1 MVGNAER
8 QNSSW
13 ELEHA
18 PAHIGVASPQEDR
31 MSRTRQE
38 GFSLIELLIVVAII
52 GIIATIAVPQL
63 LDAIDRGRQ
72 RRSMADMRNIAT
84 ANGTYRVD
92 EGVYA
97 DALGSIQ
104 TEGYMQ
110 VVPTTDAWANAL
122 QYAQTNAG
130 NGYTLES
137 FGSDGADG
145 PAAPTPWVNDPYDP
159 DLELTNGQFTQAPSG
174 Q

>member
-1 MVGNAER
+1 MNLKREQG
-8 QNSSW
+8 
-13 ELEHA
+13 
-18 PAHIGVASPQEDR
+18 
-31 MSRTRQE
+31 

-72 RRSMADMRNIAT
+72 RRTMADMRNIAT

-97 DALGSIQ
+97 GALSDL
-104 TEGYMQ
+104 TPTYMQ
-110 VVPTTDAWANAL
+110 VVPVNDGWATP
-122 QYAQTNAG
+122 YV
-130 NGYTLES
+130 YTLATGDYTIES
-137 FGSDGADG
+137 LGNDAADG
-145 PAAPTPWVNDPYDP
+145 PVPASPWINGPYDG
-159 DLELTNGQFTQAPSG
+159 DLELTNGQFTQAPTG

>member
-1 MVGNAER
+1 MNLKRE
-8 QNSSW
+8 QS
-13 ELEHA
+13 
-18 PAHIGVASPQEDR
+18 
-31 MSRTRQE
+31 

-72 RRSMADMRNIAT
+72 RRTMADMRNIAT

-97 DALGSIQ
+97 PALSDL
-104 TEGYMQ
+104 TPTYMQ
-110 VVPTTDAWANAL
+110 VIPANDGWG
-122 QYAQTNAG
+122 TV
-130 NGYTLES
+130 YTYGVTSGDYTIES
-137 FGSDGADG
+137 LGSDAADG
-145 PAAPTPWVNDPYDP
+145 PVPAAPWVNGPYEG
-159 DLELTNGQFTQAPSG
+159 DLELTNGQFTQAPTG